1 MREAPPMRNEAIF
14 MGYTQESPIKKTDMQ
29 AFIRLYQQSVLMI
42 LEEQGLLSHA
52 QVQETLSILDR
63 YA

>member
-1 MREAPPMRNEAIF
+1 MRNEAVF
-14 MGYTQESPIKKTDMQ
+14 MGYTQESPIHKTDMQ

-52 QVQETLSILDR
+52 QVQEALSILDR

>member
-1 MREAPPMRNEAIF
+1 MKNEAVF

-52 QVQETLSILDR
+52 QAQEALSILDR

>member
-1 MREAPPMRNEAIF
+1 MKNEAVF

-52 QVQETLSILDR
+52 QVQEALSILDR

>member
-1 MREAPPMRNEAIF
+1 MKNEAVF

-42 LEEQGLLSHA
+42 LEEQGLFSHA
-52 QVQETLSILDR
+52 QVQEALSILDR

>member
-1 MREAPPMRNEAIF
+1 MRNEAIF

>member
-1 MREAPPMRNEAIF
+1 MRNEAIF

-52 QVQETLSILDR
+52 QVQEALSILDR